1 MREVP
6 VNILRGFLMG
16 AADVVPGVSGG
27 TVALVLAIYHRLIEA
42 IRTGSRALGHF
53 ARLDVQHGLGHLRRV
68 EWLFLVPLLGGIGL
82 AVLSLS
88 HLIETLL
95 EDHPVPLAGL
105 FLGLVAGSTGIA
117 WQLLIRRDATR
128 LTALVLAA
136 IATWVLLGLREATT
150 DDGGAGG
157 IEDPALWVF
166 FGSGAVAICAM
177 ILPGVSGSFLLVML
191 GMYGA
196 VLGAVNDRDAL
207 AIGVF
212 LLGCIVG
219 LALFSQ
225 LLHWA
230 LNTHYDTVMAILI
243 GLMAGSLRVLW
254 PWPRGVDSTA
264 IDAPG
269 GSVLATLALMA
280 VGLLVVLAAH
290 EAAKRF
296 EHRGRFEEA
305 RELQVT

>member
-1 MREVP
+1 MRAVP
-6 VNILRGFLMG
+6 VNILRGFVMG

-53 ARLDVQHGLGHLRRV
+53 ARLDVRRGVGHLRRV
-68 EWLFLVPLLGGIGL
+68 EWLFLLPLLTGIGL

-128 LTALVLAA
+128 LAALAFAA
-136 IATWVLLGLREATT
+136 VSTWVLLGLHEATS
-150 DDGGAGG
+150 DHDGGG

-196 VLGAVNDRDAL
+196 VLGAVNDRDVL
-207 AIGVF
+207 AVGVF
-212 LLGCIVG
+212 LLGCVVG

-230 LNTHYDTVMAILI
+230 LSTHYDSVMAILI

-264 IDAPG
+264 IDAPS
-269 GSVLATLALMA
+269 GSVLAPVALMV

-296 EHRGRFEEA
+296 DHRGRIEEA

>member
-6 VNILRGFLMG
+6 FTLLRGFLMG

-42 IRTGSRALGHF
+42 IRTGSRALGYF
-53 ARLDVQHGLGHLRRV
+53 LRFDLDRGVEHLRRV
-68 EWLFLVPLLGGIGL
+68 EWIFLVPLLTGIGL

-88 HLIETLL
+88 SLIERLL
-95 EDHPVPLAGL
+95 ADHPVSMAGL
-105 FLGLVAGSTGIA
+105 FLGLVGGSTLIA
-117 WQLLIRRDATR
+117 WQLLTRRDGRR
-128 LTALVLAA
+128 LAVLLAA
-136 IATWVLLGLREATT
+136 AALTWILLGLREATA
-150 DDGGAGG
+150 DHSGASV
-157 IEDPALWVF
+157 EDPALWVF

-177 ILPGVSGSFLLVML
+177 ILPGISGSFLLVTL

-196 VLGAVNDRDAL
+196 VLGAVNDRDLL
-207 AIGVF
+207 AVGAV

-230 LNTHYDTVMAILI
+230 LNAHYDTMMAALI

-264 IDAPG
+264 IEAPA
-269 GSVLATLALMA
+269 SPVLTPLVLVV
-280 VGLLVVLAAH
+280 VGLVIVVVAN
-290 EAAKRF
+290 EVAKRF
-296 EHRGRFEEA
+296 EHRGAAEEA
-305 RELQVT
+305 RELQLT